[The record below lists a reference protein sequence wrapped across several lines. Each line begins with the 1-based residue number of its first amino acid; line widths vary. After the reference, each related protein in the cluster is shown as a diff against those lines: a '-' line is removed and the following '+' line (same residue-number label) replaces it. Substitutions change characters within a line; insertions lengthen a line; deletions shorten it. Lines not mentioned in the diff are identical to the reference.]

1 MIALVLD
8 FALYGLSALFAEVT
22 ANTSTLAP
30 HRSWGAIA
38 FWGYGAAALLVFLIH
53 RHRLALTAG
62 AWVATAWVPML
73 VLAWRGAAQEEVL
86 VIEASA
92 RRLLETGSPYLDRA
106 SIAALPE
113 PLLGYTPYQPG
124 MAIFGMP
131 KALLGDYWWTDARI
145 YFGLM
150 TAIVLYGAVKLLWP
164 HPHLIRALQ
173 MATVLPLCALTLATG
188 GDDIPV
194 LALCLFAFALAAR
207 QRFGWAGLVIGLAC
221 AMKLFAWPVA
231 LVIGIYAVSRR
242 YTLGAV
248 GIPIAA
254 MLPALILN
262 TPAFVEN
269 VLRFPTGHGLVTS
282 PAASPL
288 IAYQIAKSV
297 PSGRYIALALL
308 VATGFVIAAYLA
320 SHPPRDMGTV
330 AWVCAIGLLAAI
342 LLLPSTRFGYLLYP
356 VAFVFWA
363 PCLRARPAVAV
374 NAIAEPNAPG
384 HSQLAK

>member
-8 FALYGLSALFAEVT
+8 FALYALSALFAEVT

-38 FWGYGAAALLVFLIH
+38 FWGYAAAALLVFLLPK
-53 RHRLALTAG
+53 HRLRLTAG
-62 AWVATAWVPML
+62 AWVAVAWIPMV

-86 VIEASA
+86 VVEESA
-92 RRLLETGSPYLDRA
+92 RRLLQTGSPYLDRA
-106 SIAALPE
+106 SIALLPD

-124 MAIFGMP
+124 MAIFGLP
-131 KALLGDYWWTDARI
+131 RAVIGDFWWTDARI
-145 YFGLM
+145 YFGLV
-150 TAIVLYGAVKLLWP
+150 TAAVLYGAVKLLWP
-164 HPHLIRALQ
+164 HPHLTRALQ

-207 QRFGWAGLVIGLAC
+207 DRFGWAGVAIGVAC

-231 LVIGIYAVSRR
+231 LVIGVYAVSRR
-242 YTLGAV
+242 YTIGAV
-248 GIPIAA
+248 GIPVAA
-254 MLPALILN
+254 MLPALIIN
-262 TPAFVEN
+262 SQAFLEN
-269 VLRFPTGHGLVTS
+269 VIRFPTGHGLVTS

-288 IAYQIAKSV
+288 IGYQIAKHV

-308 VATGFVIAAYLA
+308 VAAGFVIAAYLA
-320 SHPPRDMGTV
+320 SNPPRDMGKV
-330 AWVCAIGLLAAI
+330 AWVCAVGLLAAI

-356 VAFVFWA
+356 VAFAFWA
-363 PCLRARPAVAV
+363 PCLRAQPALD
-374 NAIAEPNAPG
+374 P
-384 HSQLAK
+384 LAKDARYQQA